1 MSKRYYVIDLW
12 GRGGEISFHE
22 LTKAGYAAT
31 LLVSVLYISSVKAL
45 KAVQSTS
52 EVSVKTKEATG
63 TLREKSLA

>member
-1 MSKRYYVIDLW
+1 M
-12 GRGGEISFHE
+12 G
-22 LTKAGYAAT
+22 GYALFVWGAYAIAT

>member
-1 MSKRYYVIDLW
+1 MIEFLNM
-12 GRGGEISFHE
+12 G
-22 LTKAGYAAT
+22 GYALFVWGAYAIAT

-52 EVSVKTKEATG
+52 EVSVKTKEAIG

>member
-1 MSKRYYVIDLW
+1 MIEFLNM
-12 GRGGEISFHE
+12 G
-22 LTKAGYAAT
+22 GYALFVWGAYAVAT
-31 LLVSVLYISSVKAL
+31 LLVNVLYISSVKAL

>member
-1 MSKRYYVIDLW
+1 MIEFLNM
-12 GRGGEISFHE
+12 G
-22 LTKAGYAAT
+22 GYALFVWGAYAVAT

-52 EVSVKTKEATG
+52 EVSLKTKEGTG

>member
-1 MSKRYYVIDLW
+1 MIEFLNM
-12 GRGGEISFHE
+12 G
-22 LTKAGYAAT
+22 GYALFVWGAYAIAT

-52 EVSVKTKEATG
+52 EVSVKTKEATS

>member
-1 MSKRYYVIDLW
+1 MIEFLNM
-12 GRGGEISFHE
+12 G
-22 LTKAGYAAT
+22 GYALFVWGAYAVAT

>member
-1 MSKRYYVIDLW
+1 MIEFLNM
-12 GRGGEISFHE
+12 G
-22 LTKAGYAAT
+22 GYALFVWGAYAIAT

>member
-1 MSKRYYVIDLW
+1 MIEFLNMS
-12 GRGGEISFHE
+12 
-22 LTKAGYAAT
+22 GYALFVWGAYAVAT

>member
-1 MSKRYYVIDLW
+1 MIEFLNM
-12 GRGGEISFHE
+12 G
-22 LTKAGYAAT
+22 GYALFVWGAYAIAT

-45 KAVQSTS
+45 KAVQSPS

>member
-1 MSKRYYVIDLW
+1 MIEFLNM
-12 GRGGEISFHE
+12 G
-22 LTKAGYAAT
+22 GYALFVWGAYAVAT

-52 EVSVKTKEATG
+52 EVSLKTKEAIG

>member
-1 MSKRYYVIDLW
+1 MIEFLNM
-12 GRGGEISFHE
+12 G
-22 LTKAGYAAT
+22 GYALFVWGAYAVAT

-63 TLREKSLA
+63 TLREKSLG

>member
-1 MSKRYYVIDLW
+1 MIEFLNM
-12 GRGGEISFHE
+12 G
-22 LTKAGYAAT
+22 GYALFVWGAYAIAT

-45 KAVQSTS
+45 KALQSTS

>member
-1 MSKRYYVIDLW
+1 MIEFLNM
-12 GRGGEISFHE
+12 G
-22 LTKAGYAAT
+22 GYALFVWGAYAVAI

>member
-1 MSKRYYVIDLW
+1 MIEFLNM
-12 GRGGEISFHE
+12 G
-22 LTKAGYAAT
+22 GYALFVWGAYAVAT

-52 EVSVKTKEATG
+52 EVSLKTKEVTG

>member
-1 MSKRYYVIDLW
+1 MIDFLNM
-12 GRGGEISFHE
+12 G
-22 LTKAGYAAT
+22 GYALFVWGAYAVAT

-52 EVSVKTKEATG
+52 EVSLKTKEATG

>member
-1 MSKRYYVIDLW
+1 MIDFLNM
-12 GRGGEISFHE
+12 G
-22 LTKAGYAAT
+22 GYALFVWGAYAVAT

>member
-1 MSKRYYVIDLW
+1 MIEFLNM
-12 GRGGEISFHE
+12 G
-22 LTKAGYAAT
+22 GYALFVWGAYAVAT

-52 EVSVKTKEATG
+52 EVSLKTKEATG

>member
-1 MSKRYYVIDLW
+1 MIEFLNM
-12 GRGGEISFHE
+12 G
-22 LTKAGYAAT
+22 GYALFVWGAYAIAT

-52 EVSVKTKEATG
+52 EVSLKTKEAIG